1 MRILYDHQ
9 AFQCQKYGGVSNCF
23 VKLIEN
29 LPSGVDYEIAISE
42 TDNEHLRNS
51 NLVNVPKEKF
61 PFRDFISHN
70 NFKGK
75 YRLYNMLTSILPF
88 FTTSGR
94 NLKKS
99 IELLNKQNFDVFHPT
114 YYDGYFLPYLKG
126 KPFVL
131 TVHDMI
137 PELMFKKVDLQARMK
152 PILCDKAAHIIAVSE
167 KTRQDLINILNI
179 PQEKISVIYHG
190 APDKENIFPSTP
202 IMEGKY
208 ILYVGMRHLYK
219 NFIPMVKSLVPILL
233 RQSDIRIVCTG
244 PDFTDEERRLF
255 KTLCIERNM
264 IHMRASDDE
273 LTNLYRFALCF
284 IYPSEYEG
292 FGIPILE
299 AYKAKCPVLL
309 NHASCFPEIAG
320 DAAVYFH
327 LDNIQSDLNQV
338 MEKFLNFSGRERLDL
353 LARQNERLK
362 KYSWE
367 KSAKQLAEIYQN
379 VQKRESLSVL

>member
-9 AFQCQKYGGVSNCF
+9 AFQYQKYGGVSNCF

-29 LPSGVDYEIAISE
+29 LPPDIDYEIAICE

-51 NLVNVPKEKF
+51 NLVDVPKERLS
-61 PFRDFISHN
+61 FRNFISHN
-70 NFKGK
+70 SFKGK
-75 YRLYNMLTSILPF
+75 SRLYNTITSILPF

-99 IELLNKQNFDVFHPT
+99 IELLNKQDFDVFHPT
-114 YYDGYFLPYLKG
+114 YFDGYFLPYLKN

-167 KTRQDLINILNI
+167 KTKKDLVDILNV
-179 PQEKISVIYHG
+179 PQQKISVIYHG
-190 APDKENIFPSTP
+190 APDKENSLLSTP

-219 NFIPMVKSLVPILL
+219 NFIPMVKSLVPILH
-233 RQSDIRIVCTG
+233 RRPDISIVCTG
-244 PDFTDEERRLF
+244 PDFTDEENRLF
-255 KTLCIERNM
+255 KTLRVERNM
-264 IHMRASDDE
+264 IHMRASDEE
-273 LTNLYRFALCF
+273 LVNLYRFALCF

-338 MEKFLNFSGRERLDL
+338 MEQFLNFSVRERLDL

-362 KYSWE
+362 RYSWE
-367 KSAKQLAEIYQN
+367 KSARKLAEIYRN
-379 VQKRESLSVL
+379 L